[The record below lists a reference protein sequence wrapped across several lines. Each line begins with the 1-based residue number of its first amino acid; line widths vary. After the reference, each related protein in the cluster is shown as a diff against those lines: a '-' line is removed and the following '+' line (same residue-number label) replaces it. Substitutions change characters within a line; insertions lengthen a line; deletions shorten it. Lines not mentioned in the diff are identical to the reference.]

1 MLERALIEWG
11 GRCDLWVFGYG
22 SLIWRPDFDFVERRA
37 AKVHGWHRAL
47 KMWSR
52 LNRGTPECPGLVF
65 GMLPG
70 GSCRGMAFRVQQTH
84 ARQVM
89 VNLWQR
95 EMVLG
100 VYDPRWLDCQTS
112 DGMVRA
118 LAFTLP
124 RSSPSYTGILADD
137 EYRRYVP
144 SLLARQAKSDT
155 VIAGLPEMIRLAEH
169 SEDVVFRRGA
179 VQAVGAAGEVAHLP
193 WLMREAQADDDLTVR
208 IEAVKALAQYAK
220 RPEVLDCLAR
230 IAGEE
235 KHERLADLARRVAQG
250 EAL

>member
-1 MLERALIEWG
+1 MPPLPAPLRDPAPMLERALIEWG

-22 SLIWRPDFDFVERRA
+22 SLIWRPDFDFVECRA

-137 EYRRYVP
+137 EYRR
-144 SLLARQAKSDT
+144 
-155 VIAGLPEMIRLAEH
+155 I
-169 SEDVVFRRGA
+169 F
-179 VQAVGAAGEVAHLP
+179 
-193 WLMREAQADDDLTVR
+193 AQASGIYGSTRDYA
-208 IEAVKALAQYAK
+208 EATHTELLRLGIYDRA
-220 RPEVLDCLAR
+220 LAR
-230 IAGEE
+230 I
-235 KHERLADLARRVAQG
+235 VA
-250 EAL
+250 LSKSHD